1 MTQTQ
6 ENFDLN
12 LLSKAV
18 DKNLALISFNTQHKV
33 IYVNSNFARTLNYK
47 QNEMIGMDHSS
58 LCFPS
63 FAGSPEYLTFWKNL
77 LNGKNYQDK
86 IERKN
91 KQGESV
97 WLEATYMPIYDAAD
111 QNVIGVLKVAT
122 DITQREKQIRDFTR
136 ELSEMAAELNAQSTE
151 GNSKNNELINEIDKI
166 ETYSNEN
173 TEKLTVL
180 QTQAKQI
187 RGIVDVIKQISDQTN
202 ILAINAAIEGAHAG
216 DTGRGFIVVAKEL
229 QKLSDQVKQSIKEVE
244 KQASSIISSVD
255 EMTQGT
261 QTVQKNVHE
270 SRENVASAVQS
281 FKDIAR
287 AANALDKHSNQY
299 NKIL

>member
-6 ENFDLN
+6 ENLN
-12 LLSKAV
+12 LLSRAV
-18 DKNLALISFNTQHKV
+18 DKNLAIISFNTQHKV
-33 IYVNSNFARTLNYK
+33 VYVNSNFAHTLNYT
-47 QNEMIGMDHSS
+47 QDEMIGMDHSS

-63 FAGSPEYLTFWKNL
+63 FANSPEYLTFWKDL
-77 LNGKNYQDK
+77 LNGKSYQDK
-86 IERKN
+86 IERKS
-91 KQGESV
+91 KQGESI
-97 WLEATYMPIYDAAD
+97 WLEATYMPIYDAND
-111 QNVIGVLKVAT
+111 ENVIGVLKVAT
-122 DITQREKQIRDFTR
+122 DITEREKQIRTFTR

-151 GNSKNNELINEIDKI
+151 GNSKNNELLNEIDKI

-173 TEKLTVL
+173 AEKLTSL

-216 DTGRGFIVVAKEL
+216 DSGRGFVVVAKEL
-229 QKLSDQVKQSIKEVE
+229 QRLSDQVKHSIKEVE
-244 KQASSIISSVD
+244 KQASSIISSVN
-255 EMTQGT
+255 EMTLGT

-281 FKDIAR
+281 FKDIAN

-299 NKIL
+299 QEIL

>member
-6 ENFDLN
+6 ENLN
-12 LLSKAV
+12 LLSRAV
-18 DKNLALISFNTQHKV
+18 DKNLAIISFNTQHKV
-33 IYVNSNFARTLNYK
+33 IYVNSNFAHTLNYT
-47 QNEMIGMDHSS
+47 QDEMIGMDHSS

-63 FAGSPEYLTFWKNL
+63 FANSPEYLTFWKDL
-77 LNGKNYQDK
+77 LNGKSYQDK
-86 IERKN
+86 IERKS
-91 KQGESV
+91 KQGESI
-97 WLEATYMPIYDAAD
+97 WLEATYMPIYDAND
-111 QNVIGVLKVAT
+111 ENVIGVLKVAT
-122 DITQREKQIRDFTR
+122 DITEREKQIRTFTR

-151 GNSKNNELINEIDKI
+151 GNSKNNELLNEIDKI

-173 TEKLTVL
+173 AEKLTSL

-216 DTGRGFIVVAKEL
+216 DSGRGFVVVAKEL
-229 QKLSDQVKQSIKEVE
+229 QRLSDQVKHSIKEVE
-244 KQASSIISSVD
+244 KQASSIISSVN
-255 EMTQGT
+255 EMTLGT

-281 FKDIAR
+281 FKDIAN

-299 NKIL
+299 QEIL